1 MMMRVMPIAILLIAR
16 IASAAEPPCSILPA
30 AGTPESE
37 WPKLTKI
44 SPAEAGKAAL
54 ASLKSAPQAN
64 VTETTLAVERGCLV
78 YEVDIRMAGK
88 SGLIEVYVDP
98 GNAKVLSR
106 KHKSPSHVA
115 ADQVAKEATK
125 AAKEKPSPAPTP
137 QSGDVAPHAPPN
149 AGG

>member
-1 MMMRVMPIAILLIAR
+1 MKRVMPIAILLIAV

-37 WPKLTKI
+37 WPKLAKI
-44 SPAEAGKAAL
+44 SPAEARKAAL

-78 YEVDIRMAGK
+78 YEVDVQMAGK
-88 SGLIEVYVDP
+88 SGLVEVYVDP
-98 GNAKVLSR
+98 GNGKVLSR
-106 KHKSPSHVA
+106 KHKSPSHVK

-125 AAKEKPSPAPTP
+125 AAKERPTPPATP
-137 QSGDVAPHAPPN
+137 QSGDVEHHAPPN
-149 AGG
+149 AGA